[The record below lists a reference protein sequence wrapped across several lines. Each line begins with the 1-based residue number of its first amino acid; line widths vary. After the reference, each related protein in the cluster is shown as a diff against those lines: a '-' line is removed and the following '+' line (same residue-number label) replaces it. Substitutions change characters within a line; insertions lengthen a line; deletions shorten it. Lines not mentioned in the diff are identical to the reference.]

1 MYTSQFTWYF
11 ISMVFALTILL
22 TACSW
27 GRRAQEPAL
36 KDEVEVRTI
45 EISVMSFNIRYGTAD
60 DGSDR
65 WENRKDLVAAVI
77 RKYRPDLIG
86 VQEALHFQIQEL
98 LRALPAYRKIGVG
111 RDDGQTEG
119 EYSAMYYDTTRF
131 MVEEHNTF
139 WFSETPRVPGSTDW
153 GNEITRICTWGR
165 FREMATGTGFYVYNL
180 HLDHQ
185 SQYSRERS
193 VASLISRIQD
203 RGTRDPV
210 IITGDFNAGEDN
222 PVIKYLKGEQNPGGI
237 FSNQTINPI
246 PFTDSYRVLHPNA
259 ERVGTFNG
267 FKGRTTGP
275 KIDHVFVQP
284 FIEVKAAEIIRDHQQ
299 GRYPSDHFPVRATL
313 LLPVE

>member
-1 MYTSQFTWYF
+1 MYKGQYTLHS
-11 ISMVFALTILL
+11 ISMILALTMLL

-27 GRRAQEPAL
+27 GRRAQEPAM

-60 DGSDR
+60 DGPDR
-65 WENRKDLVAAVI
+65 WENRKDLVAALL
-77 RKYRPDLIG
+77 RKYRPDLVG

-119 EYSAMYYDTTRF
+119 EYSAIYYDTTRF
-131 MVEEHNTF
+131 TVEDHNTF

-165 FREMATGTGFYVYNL
+165 FREKASGASFYGYNL

-193 VASLISRIQD
+193 VALLISRIQN
-203 RGTRDPV
+203 RATRDPV

-222 PVIKYLKGEQNPGGI
+222 PVIKYLKGVQNPGGI

-246 PFTDSYRVLHPNA
+246 PFEDSYRVQRQHT

-267 FKGRTTGP
+267 FEGRTTGP
-275 KIDHVFVQP
+275 KIDYVFVQP
-284 FIEVKAAEIIRDHQQ
+284 FIEVESAQIIRDHQQ
-299 GRYPSDHFPVRATL
+299 GRYPSDHFPVTATL